1 MFGRRRWR
9 AVPRSPYR
17 PTVKPWKEESFR
29 LRLSAFRE
37 HLARE
42 AAERAE
48 AARGEDAQRR
58 LDEIEREVEANP
70 MSQRARDLRRW
81 RLR

>member
-9 AVPRSPYR
+9 AVPSSPYR

-48 AARGEDAQRR
+48 AARGGRQRH

-70 MSQRARDLRRW
+70 WSQRARDLRRW